1 MPWHTDGMDRPHIDA
16 VMRRLRVRYRAPAA
30 SSKGTP
36 WDVLLFTL
44 LSARTRDEQTEIV
57 FRRLKARFPTVR
69 SLAAARPSAVRG
81 ILRSIGLFEAKTRN
95 AIALAKA
102 LLARHGGGVP
112 RTMDAL
118 VALPG
123 VGRKTASCVM
133 VYAFGIPAVAV
144 DTHVHR
150 ITGRLGWVRTRT
162 AEQTESALRRI
173 LPRRHWLDVNRVMV
187 QFGRDICR
195 PGVPLCWKCPV
206 RRHCAYPKKT
216 TL

>member
-1 MPWHTDGMDRPHIDA
+1 MDRPHFDA
-16 VMRRLRVRYRAPAA
+16 VMRTLEARYRDPAA
-30 SSKGTP
+30 SSKNDP
-36 WDVLLFTL
+36 LDVLLFTM
-44 LSARTRDEQTEIV
+44 LSSRTRDDQTEIA
-57 FRRLKARFPTVR
+57 FRRLKRRFPTVR
-69 SLAAARPSAVRG
+69 RLAAAKTADVRR
-81 ILRSIGLFEAKTRN
+81 ILRSIGLFGAKSRN
-95 AIALAKA
+95 AIALAKE
-102 LLARHGGGVP
+102 LVRRHGGVVP
-112 RTMDAL
+112 RTMDEL

-123 VGRKTASCVM
+123 VGRKTASCVL

-150 ITGRLGWVRTRT
+150 IVGRLGWAREHT
-162 AEQTESALRRI
+162 AERTEAALRRV

-216 TL
+216 TYDPT